1 MTDMKRIVYIIVAAA
16 LFCSSCAKEVLQTTY
31 VDLGKKTVGV
41 EAGSFPVKVTIE
53 GVWYAESQSS
63 WIDVDGSLHKSDG
76 TFLISYDSNASSEGD
91 WRFNRIGKVHVK
103 TYDGA
108 TTAVIS
114 VWQKGISP
122 VITFAEIN
130 KVPVAGGECSVPCT
144 TNLTDAER
152 GGISLTCDQTWISG
166 LSWGRDGRSVT
177 FTAAAGS
184 QGREA
189 VIKLVHTDAWGI
201 ATEAICTVRQ
211 ED

>member
-1 MTDMKRIVYIIVAAA
+1 MTDMKRIVYIFIAMI
-16 LFCSSCAKEVLQTTY
+16 LFCSSCAKEVLQTVY

-41 EAGSFPVKVTIE
+41 DAGSFPVKVTTE

-63 WIDVDGSLHKSDG
+63 WITVDGTLHNSDG
-76 TFLISYDSNASSEGD
+76 TFVVRYDSNASTEGD
-91 WRFNRIGKVHVK
+91 WRFNRIGLVHVK

-108 TTAVIS
+108 TTAVLS

-122 VITFAEIN
+122 VISFADVN
-130 KVPVAGGECSVPCT
+130 KIPTAGGACSVPCT

-152 GGISLTCDQTWISG
+152 SRISLSCSQSWISD
-166 LSWGRDGRSVT
+166 LQWGRDGRSVT
-177 FTAAAGS
+177 FIADTGS

-189 VIKLVHTDAWGI
+189 AIELVHTDAWGI
-201 ATEAICTVRQ
+201 ATETSFTIRQ

>member
-1 MTDMKRIVYIIVAAA
+1 MKRIVYIFIAVIF
-16 LFCSSCAKEVLQTTY
+16 FCTSCAKEVLQTTY

-41 EAGSFPVKVTIE
+41 EAGSFPVKVTTE

-63 WIDVDGSLHKSDG
+63 WITVDGSLHDSDG
-76 TFLISYDSNASSEGD
+76 TFLISYDSNASIEGD
-91 WRFNRIGKVHVK
+91 WRFNRIGTVYVK

-114 VWQKGISP
+114 VWQKGITP
-122 VITFAEIN
+122 VIGFAEVN
-130 KVPVAGGECSVPCT
+130 KIPVAGGLCKIPCT

-152 GGISLTCDQTWISG
+152 NGISLSCNVNWISG
-166 LSWGRDGRSVT
+166 LEWGRDGRSIT
-177 FTAAAGS
+177 FAAEAGA

-189 VIKLVHTDAWGI
+189 TIKLVHTDAWGI
-201 ATEAICTVRQ
+201 ATEALCTISQ